1 MTALKP
7 VSEVKMKESIEVRFR
22 WDKDNKISN
31 LIQSLSNF
39 KSQMEYN
46 NKDFNA
52 DKSNQYESWALL
64 DFLPPFFY
72 D

>member
-1 MTALKP
+1 MGTLKP
-7 VSEVKMKESIEVRFR
+7 VSEVNMKESIEVQFR

-31 LIQSLSNF
+31 LIQSSSNF

-52 DKSNQYESWALL
+52 DKSNQ
-64 DFLPPFFY
+64 
-72 D
+72 